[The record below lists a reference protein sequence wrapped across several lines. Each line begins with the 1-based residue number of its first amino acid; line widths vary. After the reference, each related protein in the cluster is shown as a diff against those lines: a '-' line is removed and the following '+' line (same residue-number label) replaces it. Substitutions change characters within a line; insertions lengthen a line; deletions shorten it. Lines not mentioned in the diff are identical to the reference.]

1 MTNSNLNW
9 ERLESVIRW
18 ANMSINYFGRHIGL
32 VRSES
37 LYQIK
42 SGNNGISQNLARRIV
57 EKFPEISL
65 GWLLSGEGSMFA
77 NTIEGKIPFYD
88 CDVCG
93 QLLVSRDKPEARC
106 WLNIPLIEECDL
118 AARSYDVAMNPDI
131 IAGSIVFLKRT
142 VPEAIIPGG
151 IYVIVCENYVLLRKV
166 RPIVME
172 SGLMLTLEAAVADYD
187 TINIAAGDVV
197 KLYRVVGNLKLG

>member
-1 MTNSNLNW
+1 MTNNNSNW
-9 ERLESVIRW
+9 ERLDSVIRW

-32 VRSES
+32 ARSES

-65 GWLLSGEGSMFA
+65 GWLLSGEGSMFSNVA
-77 NTIEGKIPFYD
+77 EGKIPFYD

-93 QLLVSRDKPEARC
+93 QLLVSDDKPEARC
-106 WLNIPLIEECDL
+106 WLNLPLLEECDL
-118 AARSYDVAMNPDI
+118 AARSYDAAMNSDI
-131 IAGSIVFLKRT
+131 IAGSIVFLKYT
-142 VPEAIIPGG
+142 APEAIIPGG

-166 RPIVME
+166 RPVLTENGMM
-172 SGLMLTLEAAVADYD
+172 LMLEAAVADYD
-187 TINIAAGDVV
+187 TINISSDEVV
-197 KLYRVVGNLKLG
+197 KMYRVVGNLKLG